1 MGTNHAVEHA
11 GYGVASL
18 SVGAAVAAFGFV
30 GAFRTLSVVLLVA
43 GIGFL
48 LYARKKKV
56 K

>member
-18 SVGAAVAAFGFV
+18 VVGVMVASFGFV
-30 GAFRTLSVVLLVA
+30 GAFRGLSLVLLMA

-48 LYARKKKV
+48 LYALKKKV
-56 K
+56 R